1 MDMAL
6 NSFDR
11 VRMLTITLDKEV
23 GLIDTLSD
31 CWCCAAKIVTE
42 GHRWSGA
49 SSAGVNSLG
58 VSSE

>member
-1 MDMAL
+1 
-6 NSFDR
+6 
-11 VRMLTITLDKEV
+11 MLTITLDKEV

>member
-23 GLIDTLSD
+23 GLIGTLLD

-42 GHRWSGA
+42 GNRWSGA
-49 SSAGVNSLG
+49 NSAGVNS
-58 VSSE
+58 VSSEQ